1 MVSTNIL
8 GTEYQIKLDDL
19 SNPLLLDKA
28 GLCSG
33 YLHEII
39 VRKPEIIFEDDATDE
54 ERLVRVKEVLLH
66 ELVHAYSRETGTHY
80 DDDENLV
87 EWIAWLIPKIV
98 ASYEDVRIKLSE
110 QELEN
115 EDKD

>member
-8 GTEYQIKLDDL
+8 GTEYQVKLDDL
-19 SNPLLLDKA
+19 NNPLLLDKA
-28 GLCSG
+28 GLCKC

-39 VRKPEIIFEDDATDE
+39 IRNPEIILEADATDE
-54 ERLVRVKEVLLH
+54 ERLIAVKEVLLH

>member
-8 GTEYQIKLDDL
+8 GTEYQIEYDDL
-19 SNPLLLDKA
+19 HNPLMLDKS
-28 GLCSG
+28 GLCNV
-33 YLHEII
+33 YLRKII
-39 VRKPEIIFEDDATDE
+39 IRKPEVIFEEDATDD
-54 ERLVRVKEVLLH
+54 ERFERVKEVLLH

-98 ASYEDVRIKLSE
+98 ASYEDVRIKLNE

>member
-8 GTEYQIKLDDL
+8 GTEYQVKFDDL
-19 SNPLLLDKA
+19 RNPLLLDKA
-28 GLCSG
+28 GLCKC

-39 VRKPEIIFEDDATDE
+39 VRNPEIILEGDVTDE
-54 ERLVRVKEVLLH
+54 ERFVAVKEVLLH

-87 EWIAWLIPKIV
+87 EWIAWLIPKLV